1 MRQSRYILFCGAGA
15 ALGSVAA
22 IMALAK
28 AEGKPALGPVNASSH
43 WLWGDEAGQ
52 QSQADLGHTGIGGAT
67 NIGAGFMWG
76 GLFGAYL
83 QRTNPSPTGIVR
95 DGAVLGAV
103 ASLLDYGLLPRRL
116 SPGWEQVLSSRSVV
130 LAMAGMA
137 VGAVAGGLAARAV
150 DDQGW

>member
-1 MRQSRYILFCGAGA
+1 MRQFRYILFCGAGA
-15 ALGSVAA
+15 ALGSVGA

-52 QSQADLGHTGIGGAT
+52 HSQADFRHTGMGGAT
-67 NIGAGFMWG
+67 NIGAGLMWG

-83 QRTNPSPTGIVR
+83 QRRSPSATDIVR
-95 DGAVLGAV
+95 DGAVLGAI

-130 LAMAGMA
+130 LAMASMA
-137 VGAVAGGLAARAV
+137 LGAVSGGLAALAAE
-150 DDQGW
+150 DQGR